1 MSDQA
6 AAGTTE
12 GQGPVEIDE
21 ELSRHLEN
29 KREEL
34 FEKFGIHEEFP
45 DAVLEEAEARTENV
59 DSEIDDELDD
69 RQDLR
74 DLTTW
79 TTDPIDAR
87 DFDDAL
93 SIEKGEEEF
102 VLWVHIADVTH

>member
-21 ELSRHLEN
+21 ELARHLEN

-45 DAVLEEAEARTENV
+45 DAVREEAEARTEDV
-59 DSEIDDELDD
+59 ASEIDD
-69 RQDLR
+69 
-74 DLTTW
+74 
-79 TTDPIDAR
+79 
-87 DFDDAL
+87 
-93 SIEKGEEEF
+93 
-102 VLWVHIADVTH
+102 